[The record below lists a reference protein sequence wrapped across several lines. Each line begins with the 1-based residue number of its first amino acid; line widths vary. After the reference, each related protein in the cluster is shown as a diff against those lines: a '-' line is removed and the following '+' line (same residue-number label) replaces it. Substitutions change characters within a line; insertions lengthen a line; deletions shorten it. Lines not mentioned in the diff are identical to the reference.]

1 MRSSFLIV
9 ILDLSTM
16 NNYSFDV
23 FDTLISRKL
32 ANDKGVFVTMREKL
46 RGVTRLDFPDYFID
60 EFVSLRLHAQKVAHK
75 TSSYPEITLNEI
87 YTALGSNFPQIKT
100 EHLELL
106 QELEESIE
114 IENCY
119 PIPQNVSRVR
129 KIMDSGHKVFL
140 ISDMYLSKAV
150 IMKMLE
156 SADAHLCSIPL
167 YLSSELKMRKSDG
180 DLFRYVCN
188 DQKIQPSS
196 LIHTGDSFNS
206 DCVMAKRI
214 GVKYVFYQDSF
225 LSKIEQSYFREE
237 QNFFLQLFVGA
248 SKQTRLEGYDLKPSY
263 RLGAS
268 FMGPM
273 FYGFVHDSLKQAV
286 NAGIKRLYFLARD
299 GYLLK
304 IIAEEIMACFHYDIE
319 IHYLYTSRRS
329 TYFASLFCLT
339 TSSFQ
344 WIFQEMDNIITFNV
358 VAKRLHFEP
367 NILIDYL
374 DEDLK
379 QSLVSNGL
387 DNRLTE
393 VLITRLQ
400 NELLNNSVLKAKVES
415 EARAY
420 RETAICYFE
429 QEGLLRD
436 ERIGF
441 VDIGWKG
448 TLQDAIF
455 KILKSKKPSFK
466 LTSYYLA
473 VTHFS
478 ANTSSKNRKVSAYM
492 FPSIRAGKG
501 PILELLLQCEHGTTL
516 RYQKNDAGRYEPVL
530 KAPSV
535 HLEEWGLDNYKKGI
549 RTFSRTLSQSLA
561 ANSDVETTYAAITP
575 ILIEMLEDATP
586 EVAAT
591 LGDLFYSGNIEN
603 SNIRIFAPPFSVLQA
618 LSYIISSKKQ
628 RNSYTQWFDG
638 SYSRSRLLPRILIQ
652 LDPRLNFLHF
662 LKKYISREELLEKKQ
677 DVKRFVQLHLGFIR
691 K

>member
-1 MRSSFLIV
+1 
-9 ILDLSTM
+9 M
-16 NNYSFDV
+16 NSYSFDI

-32 ANDKGVFVTMREKL
+32 ANDKGVFVALREKL
-46 RGVTRLDFPDYFID
+46 KGVTKVEFPDYFID
-60 EFVSLRLHAQKVAHK
+60 EFVSLRLRAQRVAHE
-75 TSSYPEITLNEI
+75 TSSYPEVTLHEI
-87 YTALGSNFPQIKT
+87 YAALGSDFPQIKA

-106 QELEESIE
+106 QELEEAIE

-119 PIPQNVSRVR
+119 PIPQNVSSVM
-129 KIMDSGHKVFL
+129 KLIDSGHRVFL
-140 ISDMYLSKAV
+140 ISDMYLSKV
-150 IMKMLE
+150 VVMKMLE
-156 SADAHLCSIPL
+156 NADPHLCSVPL

-180 DLFRYVCN
+180 TLFCHVCS

-196 LIHTGDSFNS
+196 LIHTGDNFDS
-206 DCVMAKRI
+206 DCVMAKRL
-214 GVKYVFYQDSF
+214 GVKYVFYQDSL
-225 LSKIEQSYFREE
+225 LSRIEKSYFREE

-273 FYGFVHDSLKQAV
+273 FYGYVHDSLKQAV
-286 NAGIKRLYFLARD
+286 NEGIKRLYFLARD

-304 IIAEEIMACFHYDIE
+304 IIAEEIIACFHYDIE
-319 IHYLYTSRRS
+319 IHYLYTSRRA

-344 WIFQEMDNIITFNV
+344 WIFQEMDNIITFDV
-358 VAKRLHFEP
+358 VAKRLHFKPEK
-367 NILIDYL
+367 LINYL
-374 DEDLK
+374 DADLK
-379 QSLVSNGL
+379 QSLISNGL
-387 DNRLTE
+387 DNRLTNK
-393 VLITRLQ
+393 LMTRLQ
-400 NELLNNSVLKAKVES
+400 NELLSNSILKAKIES
-415 EARAY
+415 KASAY

-429 QEGLLRD
+429 QEGLLQD

-441 VDIGWKG
+441 VDIGWRG

-455 KILKSKKPSFK
+455 RILKSRKPKFK

-478 ANTSSKNRKVSAYM
+478 ANTSPANRKVSAYM

-516 RYQKNDAGRYEPVL
+516 SYQKNDTGGFEPVL

-561 ANSDVETTYAAITP
+561 AHPAVETTYAAITP

-591 LGDLFYSGNIEN
+591 LGDLHYSGNIEN
-603 SNIRIFAPPFSVLQA
+603 SNIRVFAPPFNVSQA
-618 LSYIISSKKQ
+618 LSYIISSRKQ
-628 RNSYTQWFDG
+628 RSSYTQWFDG
-638 SYSRSRLLPRILIQ
+638 SYARSRLLPRILIQ
-652 LDPRLNFLHF
+652 LDPRLNFLN
-662 LKKYISREELLEKKQ
+662 LIKRYISREEWMDKKQ
-677 DVKRFVQLHLGFIR
+677 HVKRFVQLYLGFIR

>member
-1 MRSSFLIV
+1 M
-9 ILDLSTM
+9 
-16 NNYSFDV
+16 
-23 FDTLISRKL
+23 
-32 ANDKGVFVTMREKL
+32 E
-46 RGVTRLDFPDYFID
+46 FPDYFID
-60 EFVSLRLHAQKVAHK
+60 EFVSLRLRAQKVAHE

-87 YTALGSNFPQIKT
+87 YAALGSDFPQIKT
-100 EHLELL
+100 EHLRLL
-106 QELEESIE
+106 QELEEAIE

-119 PIPQNVSRVR
+119 PIPQNVSRV
-129 KIMDSGHKVFL
+129 KELIDSGHQVFL
-140 ISDMYLSKAV
+140 ISDMYLSKV
-150 IMKMLE
+150 VVMKMLE
-156 SADAHLCSIPL
+156 SADPHLCSIPL

-180 DLFRYVCN
+180 TLFCHVCN
-188 DQKIQPSS
+188 DQKFQPSS
-196 LIHTGDSFNS
+196 LIHTGDNFDS

-225 LSKIEQSYFREE
+225 LSKIEKSYFREE

-286 NAGIKRLYFLARD
+286 NEGIKRLYFLARD

-304 IIAEEIMACFHYDIE
+304 IIAEEIIACFHYNIE
-319 IHYLYTSRRS
+319 IHYLYTSRKS

-339 TSSFQ
+339 TSSFH
-344 WIFQEMDNIITFNV
+344 WIFQEMDNVITFNI
-358 VAKRLHFEP
+358 VAKRLQFKT

-374 DEDLK
+374 DADLK
-379 QSLVSNGL
+379 ESLISNGL
-387 DNRLTE
+387 DNRLTNK
-393 VLITRLQ
+393 LIIRIQ
-400 NELLNNSVLKAKVES
+400 NELLSNSTLKATVES
-415 EARAY
+415 KARAY

-429 QEGLLRD
+429 QEGLLQD

-441 VDIGWKG
+441 VDIGWRG

-455 KILKSKKPSFK
+455 RILKSKKPNFK

-478 ANTSSKNRKVSAYM
+478 ANTFPENRKVSAYM

-516 RYQKNDAGRYEPVL
+516 SYQKNDTGRVEPVL

-561 ANSDVETTYAAITP
+561 TYPDVETTYAAITP

-603 SNIRIFAPPFSVLQA
+603 SNTRIFAPPFNVPQA
-618 LSYIISSKKQ
+618 LSYIISSRKQ
-628 RNSYTQWFDG
+628 RSSYTQWFDG
-638 SYSRSRLLPRILIQ
+638 SYARSRLLPRILIQ
-652 LDPRLNFLHF
+652 LDPRLNFLNF
-662 LKKYISREELLEKKQ
+662 IKRYISRDEWIEKKQ
-677 DVKRFVQLHLGFIR
+677 YIKRFVQLYFGYP
-691 K
+691 

>member
-1 MRSSFLIV
+1 
-9 ILDLSTM
+9 M

-32 ANDKGVFVTMREKL
+32 ANDKGVFVALREKL
-46 RGVTRLDFPDYFID
+46 KDGTELEFPDHFID
-60 EFVSLRLHAQKVAHK
+60 EFVSLRVRAQKVAHEA
-75 TSSYPEITLNEI
+75 SSYPEITLAGI
-87 YTALGSNFPQIKT
+87 YTALGSDFPQIET

-119 PIPQNVSRVR
+119 PIRQNVSRV
-129 KIMDSGHKVFL
+129 IDMIDSGYSVFL

-150 IMKMLE
+150 VMKMLE
-156 SADAHLCSIPL
+156 KADARLCAIPL
-167 YLSSELKMRKSDG
+167 YLSSELKMRKADG
-180 DLFRYVCN
+180 ALFYHVCK
-188 DQKIQPSS
+188 DQNIQPSS
-196 LIHTGDSFNS
+196 LIHTGDNFSS
-206 DCVMAKRI
+206 DCVMANRVGI
-214 GVKYVFYQDSF
+214 KYAFYEDSF
-225 LSKIEQSYFREE
+225 LSKIEKSYFREE
-237 QNFFLQLFVGA
+237 ENFFLQLFVGA
-248 SKQTRLEGYDLKPSY
+248 SKQTRLEGYDLKPAY

-286 NAGIKRLYFLARD
+286 DEGIKRLYFLARD

-304 IIAEEIMACFHYDIE
+304 VIAKEIVACFHYDIE
-319 IHYLYTSRRS
+319 IHYLYTSRQS

-339 TSSFQ
+339 ASSFQ
-344 WIFQEMDNIITFNV
+344 WIFQEMDNVITFNV
-358 VAKRLHFEP
+358 VAKRLHFKADA
-367 NILIDYL
+367 LIDYL
-374 DEDLK
+374 NVDLK
-379 QSLVSNGL
+379 HALVSNGL
-387 DNRLTE
+387 DNRLTDK
-393 VLITRLQ
+393 LINRLQ
-400 NELLNNSVLKAKVES
+400 NELLSNSILKAEIES
-415 EARAY
+415 AAEAY
-420 RETAICYFE
+420 RETAVCYFE
-429 QEGLLRD
+429 QEGLLED

-441 VDIGWKG
+441 VDIGWRG

-455 KILKSKKPSFK
+455 RILKSKKPNFK

-478 ANTSSKNRKVSAYM
+478 ADTSSANRKVPAYM
-492 FPSIRAGKG
+492 FPSTRARQG

-516 RYQKNDAGRYEPVL
+516 RYQKTDSGRFEPLL

-535 HLEEWGLDNYKKGI
+535 HLEEWGLDDYRKGV

-561 ANSDVETTYAAITP
+561 TYPDIETTYAAITP

-591 LGDLFYSGNIEN
+591 LGDLFYSGNIEE
-603 SNIRIFAPPFSVLQA
+603 SNIRIFAPPFNVSQA
-618 LSYIISSKKQ
+618 LKYIISSNK
-628 RNSYTQWFDG
+628 RRSSYTQWFEG

-652 LDPRLNFLHF
+652 LDPRLNFLNIM
-662 LKKYISREELLEKKQ
+662 KKYISRDGLTEKKQ
-677 DVKRFVQLHLGFIR
+677 YIKRFVQLHLGFIR

>member
-1 MRSSFLIV
+1 
-9 ILDLSTM
+9 M
-16 NNYSFDV
+16 NNYSFDI
-23 FDTLISRKL
+23 FDTLISRRL
-32 ANDKGVFVTMREKL
+32 ANDKGVFVALREKL
-46 RGVTRLDFPDYFID
+46 RRKTKLQFPDYFID
-60 EFVSLRLHAQKVAHK
+60 EFVSLRLRAQKVAHEI
-75 TSSYPEITLNEI
+75 SSYPEITLNEI
-87 YTALGSNFPQIKT
+87 YAALGSDFPQMKT

-106 QELEESIE
+106 QALEEAIE

-129 KIMDSGHKVFL
+129 NIIESGHKVFL
-140 ISDMYLSKAV
+140 ISDMYLSKVV

-156 SADAHLCSIPL
+156 KADPYLCSIPL
-167 YLSSELKMRKSDG
+167 YLSSELKMRKADG
-180 DLFRYVCN
+180 TLFCHVCN
-188 DQKIQPSS
+188 DQNIQPSS
-196 LIHTGDSFNS
+196 LIHTGDNFDS

-214 GVKYVFYQDSF
+214 GVKYIFYQDSL
-225 LSKIEQSYFREE
+225 LSKIEKSYFREE

-304 IIAEEIMACFHYDIE
+304 IIAEEIMACFHYNIE
-319 IHYLYTSRRS
+319 IRYLYTSRRS
-329 TYFASLFCLT
+329 TYFASLFHLT

-344 WIFQEMDNIITFNV
+344 WIFQEMDNIVTFNV
-358 VAKRLHFEP
+358 VSKRLHFKE
-367 NILIDYL
+367 NTLIAHL
-374 DEDLK
+374 DADLK
-379 QSLVSNGL
+379 QSLISNGL
-387 DNRLTE
+387 DNRLTNK
-393 VLITRLQ
+393 LIARLQ
-400 NELLNNSVLKAKVES
+400 NELLSNSILRDKVES
-415 EARAY
+415 KARAY

-429 QEGLLRD
+429 QEGLLQD

-441 VDIGWKG
+441 IDIGWKG

-455 KILKSKKPSFK
+455 KILKSKKPNFK

-478 ANTSSKNRKVSAYM
+478 ANTSPENRKVSSYM

-530 KAPSV
+530 KTPSV
-535 HLEEWGLDNYKKGI
+535 HLEEWGLDSYKKGI
-549 RTFSRTLSQSLA
+549 RNFSRTLSQSLA
-561 ANSDVETTYAAITP
+561 AYPDVETTYAAITP

-603 SNIRIFAPPFSVLQA
+603 SNTRIFAPPFNVSQA
-618 LSYIISSKKQ
+618 LSYIISSREQ

-638 SYSRSRLLPRILIQ
+638 SYARSRLLPRILIQ
-652 LDPRLNFLHF
+652 LDPRLNFLSII
-662 LKKYISREELLEKKQ
+662 KKYISREELREKKRY
-677 DVKRFVQLHLGFIR
+677 VKRFVQLHLGFTR
-691 K
+691 E

>member
-1 MRSSFLIV
+1 
-9 ILDLSTM
+9 M
-16 NNYSFDV
+16 NNYSFDI

-32 ANDKGVFVTMREKL
+32 ANDKGVFVALREKL
-46 RGVTRLDFPDYFID
+46 RGITKLEFPDYFID
-60 EFVSLRLHAQKVAHK
+60 EFVSLRLRAQRVAHE

-87 YTALGSNFPQIKT
+87 YTALGADFPQIKT

-106 QELEESIE
+106 QALEEAVE

-119 PIPQNVSRVR
+119 PIPQNVTRVR
-129 KIMDSGHKVFL
+129 KMLASGHNVLL
-140 ISDMYLSKAV
+140 ISDMYLSKV
-150 IMKMLE
+150 VVMKMLK
-156 SADAHLCSIPL
+156 SADPHLCSIPL

-180 DLFRYVCN
+180 TLFRHVCD
-188 DQKIQPSS
+188 DQKIRPSS
-196 LIHTGDSFNS
+196 LIHTGDNFDS
-206 DCVMAKRI
+206 DCVMAKRL
-214 GVKYVFYQDSF
+214 GVKYVFYQDAL
-225 LSKIEQSYFREE
+225 LSKIEKSYFREE

-268 FMGPM
+268 FMAPM
-273 FYGFVHDSLKQAV
+273 FYGFVHDSLKKAV
-286 NAGIKRLYFLARD
+286 NEGIKRLYFLARD

-304 IIAEEIMACFHYDIE
+304 IIAEEIIACFHYDIE
-319 IHYLYTSRRS
+319 IHYLHTSRRS

-344 WIFQEMDNIITFNV
+344 WIFQEMDNEITFDV
-358 VAKRLHFEP
+358 VANRLDFETSV
-367 NILIDYL
+367 LIDYL
-374 DEDLK
+374 DAELK

-387 DNRLTE
+387 DNRLTNK
-393 VLITRLQ
+393 LIIRLQ
-400 NELLNNSVLKAKVES
+400 NELLKNSRLKTKVES
-415 EARAY
+415 KARAY
-420 RETAICYFE
+420 RETVICYFE
-429 QEGLLRD
+429 QEGLLQD

-455 KILKSKKPSFK
+455 RVLKSKKPDFK
-466 LTSYYLA
+466 LTTYYLA

-478 ANTSSKNRKVSAYM
+478 ANTSPANRKVSAYM

-516 RYQKNDAGRYEPVL
+516 RYQKNDTGRFEPVL

-535 HLEEWGLDNYKKGI
+535 HLEEWGLDNYKQGI

-561 ANSDVETTYAAITP
+561 THPDVETTYAAITP

-603 SNIRIFAPPFSVLQA
+603 SNIRVFAPPFSVLQA
-618 LSYIISSKKQ
+618 LTYIISSGQ
-628 RNSYTQWFDG
+628 RRSSYTQWFDG
-638 SYSRSRLLPRILIQ
+638 SYARSRLLPRLIIQ
-652 LDPRLNFLHF
+652 LDPRLNFLNIA
-662 LKKYISREELLEKKQ
+662 KNYVSREELMEKKQ
-677 DVKRFVQLHLGFIR
+677 YVKRFVQLHLGFIR